1 MKFQEYL
8 EEMKNEL
15 EKCILKESGS
25 SVEITLQKVT
35 KNNGVIMTGLSVKEK
50 GESIAPTIYM
60 NEEYQR
66 FLEHQ
71 SMELSIQN
79 VLKQYEQFRLQE
91 KVDVSFITDFEQM
104 KDFIIYRLVS
114 FERNEERL
122 KEMPYFK
129 YLDFAV
135 VFYCQVST
143 NQKCNAAIPIYNRHM
158 KMWKTDKDE
167 LLKLAK
173 DNTPRLFP
181 CELTSMHS
189 MISEIIKES
198 GEEEQE
204 MWEELSAQECMPM
217 YILSN
222 KYKFNGASVILYQNV
237 LRDFAAA
244 CKRNFYLLPSSIH
257 EVILV
262 PEESGTTLEELTQMV
277 REVNQTQV
285 EEEEVLSDHAY
296 YFDKEMLQLF
306 I

>member
-8 EEMKNEL
+8 EEMKKEL
-15 EKCILKESGS
+15 EKSIKEESGR
-25 SVEITLQKVT
+25 SVKITQQQVT
-35 KNNGVIMTGLSVKEK
+35 KNNGVILTGLSIMEK
-50 GESIAPTIYM
+50 GDSIAPTIYM

-71 SMELSIQN
+71 SMEYSLRN
-79 VLKQYEQFRLQE
+79 VLKQYEQFRLQK
-91 KVDVSFITDFEQM
+91 KVDVSFISDFEQM
-104 KDFIIYRLVS
+104 KDYIVYRLVS
-114 FERNEERL
+114 LERNTERL
-122 KEMPYFK
+122 KEMPYFQ
-129 YLDFAV
+129 YLDLAV

-143 NQKCNAAIPIYNRHM
+143 DKNCNAAIPIYNKHM

-204 MWEELSAQECMPM
+204 MWEELSGQECMPM

-222 KYKFNGASVILYQNV
+222 TYKFNGASVILYQNV
-237 LRDFAAA
+237 LRDFAVA
-244 CKRNFYLLPSSIH
+244 CNRNFYLLPSSIH

-277 REVNQTQV
+277 MEVNQTQV

-296 YFDKEMLQLF
+296 YFDKETMQLV